1 MSLMKK
7 PGTRPGFCLTTLTTL
22 TTFLTTYLFYL
33 IDFYLR
39 ALVKNLILLDISYFV
54 MFNLL

>member
-1 MSLMKK
+1 M
-7 PGTRPGFCLTTLTTL
+7 TTL
-22 TTFLTTYLFYL
+22 TTFLTTSKPTYLFYL

-39 ALVKNLILLDISYFV
+39 ALVKNSILLDISYSV